1 MSNEIIKPPA
11 SSNNGLAPS
20 LANVGAKIRV
30 KCDGSCLKQDK
41 VTFTHGKTVNSYIV
55 YDINL
60 WNDVDS
66 SNPTLGNALFDAVKL
81 TKNAGIDK
89 FKFLGYGI
97 WNILVLGKL
106 CSINLT
112 VHNKK
117 FCLNLFYNGTTSY
130 LSGKIYLANIS
141 KEFSVNNMKKTGF
154 YGYV

>member
-81 TKNAGIDK
+81 TKNAGIDNSS
-89 FKFLGYGI
+89 FWDMVFEI
-97 WNILVLGKL
+97 
-106 CSINLT
+106 
-112 VHNKK
+112 
-117 FCLNLFYNGTTSY
+117 F
-130 LSGKIYLANIS
+130 
-141 KEFSVNNMKKTGF
+141 
-154 YGYV
+154 